1 MAKLN
6 TDNISLDINIR
17 AEKARE
23 EIHKLTKANEELRE
37 SNKALQKRKT
47 ELTEAEGDHSA
58 EVKRLNEQIQA
69 NTREMRANSREIAK
83 QEKAIDLNKKTAS
96 ELRRELKELKR
107 QLANTSKEM
116 NPQKWRDLE
125 KEIKRYE
132 QALKTA
138 EAPTRTLWDRFK
150 ELPSLSKIAEGALLS
165 VGTVITNYVLGSF
178 KQLVQTIT
186 DFEKSNSK
194 LAAVL
199 GTNLS
204 GITKLTE
211 QAKFLG
217 RTTTATASDVTM
229 LQTELA
235 KLGFV
240 QSDIENLTPS
250 VLKFAKA
257 VDTDLASAAAFA
269 GAAMRM
275 FNKDTKDAE
284 SVMATFAIATTS
296 SALDFRKLEASLAT
310 VGPVANAFGFSVE
323 ETTALL
329 GQLSN
334 AGFDA
339 SSAATATRNI
349 LLNMADSSGDLAQAL
364 GGPVKNLD
372 DLIKGLKKLNGEGID
387 LAKTLELTDKRSVAA
402 FSTFLNGVDN
412 IATLRDTIT
421 NCTGQF
427 QGMADTMA
435 NNADSAWKG
444 FESAVEGLILKFFD
458 LREGLKTVYEWA
470 TEVVN
475 WIGEWIDAFSG
486 FGLTVGR
493 TIGELGALLST
504 VATFIRYLSQLI
516 TNTKYG
522 RVAINAIVS
531 ALVAYKVATIAATV
545 ISKNFISNI
554 ISACKWIAAKTVA
567 VWNSVR
573 AQTAAIA
580 ATKSW
585 TAALLAN
592 PIGLIA
598 TLIATAAAAIAGYIS
613 ATDDATESTDAWAE
627 ASREASKQ
635 YGEQKGKILALVAV
649 AENENVSMKRRQAA
663 VAELNK
669 IIPGYNASI
678 DQTTKKYRASK
689 KALDEY
695 LVSLEKEMRYKAN
708 ESKLM
713 ELTAAAEEARDKLD
727 QAILAKINR
736 TGKGTFRWQSP
747 DYDGDIKDAKK
758 ALAKAEADLN
768 GFQDRMKTAMGKGLI
783 VPPAADDAKG
793 DRIDKVLDNTA
804 KKADG
809 VVSRLKEINT
819 ELKRLRKMNPES
831 DEEYDRIKRR
841 IADLTKEKKE
851 LEGKN
856 RPKHERG
863 TYQSDSLE
871 EVMAPATDKHMKLLL
886 DINKKDLAES
896 DRIIEKNK
904 ELIRYNG
911 DLVKALEDLRGKTKS
926 THTQTLDKINTE
938 INELN
943 QETLDANKAIN
954 AEYVKQD
961 TKFHTDRLKASEAFY
976 KTQTELTRALTVA
989 DSELE
994 EANRVYQ
1001 LSTDKAYHQD
1011 KLKILNEYSE
1021 KVAKAT
1027 YYTEEERANILRDVE
1042 AEIQKVN
1049 SEILTDTGKLAEALR
1064 EATTDTTSAKGIKAQ
1079 LDSRKRALK
1088 AYYEDLKTAE
1098 GVSAQDSEALEQ
1110 EKLRRIAALNY
1121 QYQEEMWRIKEITG
1135 LTWEDEY
1142 QRELDALE
1150 NYHTQG
1156 LIKEEDYQK
1165 RKLQLGVNNAK
1176 KYFDYYANLSGS
1188 MFTAIQD
1195 AEIATSDAKYDVL
1208 IQQAKNNGEDT
1219 AALEEEK
1226 ENKKLEIQKRYAD
1239 INFAIKVSQIVAD
1252 TAVSVMK
1259 AFADLGPIA
1268 GGVAAALITATGIA
1282 QLVSANAERNK
1293 IKNMQPSRTANSSG
1307 ASTSKTSTPKA
1318 NRVLGGFSDGGY
1330 TGDGARYEV
1339 AGVVHRGEYVVPKP
1353 IMSNPKVIDA
1363 VGTIEAIR
1371 RNKIATSGYVSQS
1384 QMSKGF
1390 ADGGYTSPV
1399 GNSATD
1405 TSELTDAV
1413 KELRAAAKNIRAYVV
1428 YQDIERARDG
1438 LTRARAPFTKK

>member
-23 EIHKLTKANEELRE
+23 EIHKLTKANDELRE
-37 SNKALQKRKT
+37 SNKALQKKKA
-47 ELTEAEGDHSA
+47 ELAVTEGDHSA

-132 QALKTA
+132 KALKTA

-150 ELPSLSKIAEGALLS
+150 ELPSISKIAEGALLS

-486 FGLTVGR
+486 FGVVLVSVVK
-493 TIGELGALLST
+493 TIGTFLSSLGIF
-504 VATFIRYLSQLI
+504 VRYLSQLV
-516 TNTKYG
+516 TNTRFG
-522 RVAINAIVS
+522 RAALNAVVS
-531 ALVAYKVATIAATV
+531 ALIAYKVATIAATV
-545 ISKNFISNI
+545 VSKNFISSI
-554 ISACKWIAAKTVA
+554 VASCKWIAAKVIALWESARAEGAATIATRAWNAALAANPIILVISAIAA
-567 VWNSVR
+567 V
-573 AQTAAIA
+573 TAAIIGYSSA
-580 ATKSW
+580 ADEATERTDSW
-585 TAALLAN
+585 TTAN
-592 PIGLIA
+592 
-598 TLIATAAAAIAGYIS
+598 
-613 ATDDATESTDAWAE
+613 
-627 ASREASKQ
+627 REAAKQ
-635 YGEQKGKILALVAV
+635 YGEQKGKIMALVAV
-649 AENENVSMKRRQAA
+649 AESENLSMKRRQAA

-678 DQTTKKYRASK
+678 DQTSKKYRASK

-695 LVSLEKEMRYKAN
+695 LASLEKEMRYKAN

-727 QAILAKINR
+727 EAILAKKNK
-736 TGKGTFRWQSP
+736 TGKGTFVWQSP
-747 DYDGDIKDAKK
+747 DYDGDIKKAKK
-758 ALAKAEADLN
+758 AWITAEKVLK
-768 GFQDRMKTAMGKGLI
+768 GFTLRMHEAIEKGLI
-783 VPPAADDAKG
+783 VPPTSENDDRV
-793 DRIDKVLDNTA
+793 DNVLDNTA

-809 VVSRLKEINT
+809 VVSRLKEINA

-926 THTQTLDKINTE
+926 THTQTLDKIKTE

-994 EANRVYQ
+994 EANRGYQ
-1001 LSTDKAYHQD
+1001 LSADKAYHED

-1027 YYTEEERANILRDVE
+1027 YYTEEERVNILRDVE

-1064 EATTDTTSAKGIKAQ
+1064 EASTDTTSAKGIKSQ
-1079 LDSRKRALK
+1079 FDSRKREMN
-1088 AYYEDLKTAE
+1088 AYYEALMTAE

-1165 RKLQLGVNNAK
+1165 KKLELGVNNAK

-1268 GGVAAALITATGIA
+1268 GGVAAALIAATGIA
-1282 QLVSANAERNK
+1282 QVVSANAERNK